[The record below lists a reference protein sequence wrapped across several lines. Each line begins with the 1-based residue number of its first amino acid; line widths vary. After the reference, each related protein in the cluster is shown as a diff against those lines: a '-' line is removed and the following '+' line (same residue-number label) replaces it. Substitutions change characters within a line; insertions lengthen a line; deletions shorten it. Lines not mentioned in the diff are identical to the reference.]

1 MRNLGKLGVVLFSAA
16 AMMGVTSNV
25 FAANLGDPNDVKKF
39 VKDSDP
45 AIELNENTFLIGEGI
60 FKLVHSDNTV
70 EYVNSK
76 TTKLKVTTV
85 KEARK
90 DAVANNIKKNQ
101 ASSNSILATMMLG
114 NHPKVA
120 GTNVELQYGQ
130 AAGEYMSGSGWR
142 YASYWYY
149 PASGTGDYLWWEARG
164 DSGILPSP
172 WDTSLTPT
180 EGTALYPGSPQYFKG
195 PFSQNKATFASSNP
209 DSGSSYYV
217 LNQ

>member
-1 MRNLGKLGVVLFSAA
+1 MRKLGKLGVVLFSAA

-101 ASSNSILATMMLG
+101 ASSNSILATMTLG

-130 AAGEYMSGSGWR
+130 AAGNICQVVGGVM
-142 YASYWYY
+142 
-149 PASGTGDYLWWEARG
+149 PHTGTIQRVVQ
-164 DSGILPSP
+164 GIICGGRLEV
-172 WDTSLTPT
+172 TQEFCL
-180 EGTALYPGSPQYFKG
+180 
-195 PFSQNKATFASSNP
+195 
-209 DSGSSYYV
+209 V
-217 LNQ
+217 LGIQA